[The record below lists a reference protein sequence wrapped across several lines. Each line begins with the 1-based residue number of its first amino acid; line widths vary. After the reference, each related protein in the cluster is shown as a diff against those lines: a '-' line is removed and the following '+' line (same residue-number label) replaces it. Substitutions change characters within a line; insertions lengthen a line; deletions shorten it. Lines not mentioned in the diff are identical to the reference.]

1 MSSLPRIPGRRF
13 LHSPGPTNVPD
24 EVVQAMSRQPTDLAD
39 PRVMQLI
46 TACEQGMKRLLQT
59 ERADL
64 FFFAANGHGGWEA
77 VIANLV
83 GPGTQ
88 VLVPGTGH
96 FSDGWAEQVEA
107 FGGVAVRTPYVEGQ
121 PIDAAAVE
129 AALRADTEHRIS
141 AVFVV
146 HTDTASGT
154 TSDLIALRR
163 AIDAARHPALYV
175 VDVVASLAAASFAMD
190 ALGVNV
196 VMGASQKGLMVQPG
210 LAFVAADARAQAAAE
225 RVATPRFYWDWRL
238 RRSEFPY
245 RKFCGTL
252 PMAHLA
258 GLEAALG
265 LIDAEGLANV
275 HARHARLARAVHAA
289 VEAWGETGALRVF
302 TRDAAARSVSV
313 TAIEVAQGI
322 DPEALR
328 TVARERFQVAVA
340 GGLGPLTGRVFRI
353 GHLGDMNEAMIL
365 GCLAGVQAALQV
377 QGIAHGAHGVDAA
390 IASLA
395 ADSADTRR

>member
-13 LHSPGPTNVPD
+13 LHSPGPTPIPD
-24 EVVQAMSRQPTDLAD
+24 EVVHAMSRQPTDLAD
-39 PRVMQLI
+39 ARVMQLI
-46 TACEQGMKRLLQT
+46 TACEQGMQQLLHT
-59 ERADL
+59 ERADVY
-64 FFFAANGHGGWEA
+64 FYAANGHGGWEA

-88 VLVPGTGH
+88 VLIPGTGH

-107 FGGVAVRTPYVEGQ
+107 FGGVAVRTPYVEGF

-129 AALRADTEHRIS
+129 AALRADREHRIS

-146 HTDTASGT
+146 HTDTASGI
-154 TSDLIALRR
+154 TSDLAALRR
-163 AIDAARHPALYV
+163 AIDAAQHPALYV
-175 VDVVASLAAASFAMD
+175 VDVVASLGAAPFEMD

-196 VMGASQKGLMVQPG
+196 VMGASQKGLMCPPG
-210 LAFVAADARAQAAAE
+210 LAFVAADARAMAAAAQ
-225 RVATPRFYWDWRL
+225 VTTPRYYWDWKL
-238 RRSEFPY
+238 RQSEFPY

-258 GLEAALG
+258 GLDAALG
-265 LIDAEGLANV
+265 LIAAEGIANV
-275 HARHARLARAVHAA
+275 HARHARLARAVHAC
-289 VEAWGETGALRVF
+289 VQAWGESGAMQLF
-302 TRDAAARSVSV
+302 CKLPAARSASV
-313 TAIEVAQGI
+313 TSIEVVPGV

-340 GGLGPLTGRVFRI
+340 GGLGPLMGRVFRI
-353 GHLGDMNEAMIL
+353 GHLGDVNEPMVL
-365 GCLAGVQAALQV
+365 GALAGVQAALAV
-377 QGIAHGAHGVDAA
+377 QGIAHGRDGVNAA

-395 ADSADTRR
+395 AEGG